1 MEYVDNFYPML
12 HYLSIGFRIKGKN
25 IMKDNPLRERMQDYG
40 IRILK
45 MSDHLPPQ
53 YSSQALSQQIVRSG
67 TSVGA
72 NYSAACRCKS
82 RKDFINKMKIVEEEL
97 DETLYWLEMI
107 IKRGLMKKEQIYSL
121 QQEGNEL
128 MSIVVRSLQTARK
141 NLK

>member
-1 MEYVDNFYPML
+1 
-12 HYLSIGFRIKGKN
+12 
-25 IMKDNPLRERMQDYG
+25 MQDYG
-40 IRILK
+40 VRILT
-45 MSDHLPPQ
+45 MSDHLPLQ
-53 YSSQALSQQIVRSG
+53 YSSQALSHQIVRSG

-107 IKRGLMKKEQIYSL
+107 IKRGLLKKEQIIGL
-121 QQEGNEL
+121 EKEGNEL
-128 MSIVVRSLQTARK
+128 ISIVVRSLQTARK